1 MLGCGVDSLPSAL
14 TVLRPH
20 ETSLSH
26 PHSHLKVINSKA
38 SPWSYGEMSKGK
50 LIATEELLRQVTK
63 QPFCLSI
70 QKCDTSGNSF
80 VFRVKSNLQMW
91 TLGLIR
97 EKDY

>member
-1 MLGCGVDSLPSAL
+1 MLGCGVDSLPSILPA
-14 TVLRPH
+14 LRPH

-26 PHSHLKVINSKA
+26 PHSHLKVINGKD
-38 SPWSYGEMSKGK
+38 SPWSYGETSKGK
-50 LIATEELLRQVTK
+50 LMATEELLRQVTK

-70 QKCDTSGNSF
+70 QKCDTLGNSF

-91 TLGLIR
+91 TLRLIK